1 MLQKEGYT
9 VTENKVALTDEVLS
23 NVKVLVLTHARTALT
38 ADENAAVAKFV
49 KNGGSLLMAGKSNNS
64 TNPTIN
70 NGLLTDIGSAIRM
83 GNDGVFDDS
92 KTGNFWS
99 DPEVS
104 PYAVRVHPGLVSN
117 YITDRVSFVDYYSG
131 TSLSGR

>member
-92 KTGNFWS
+92 KSRKLLERSKGKPLCS
-99 DPEVS
+99 QS
-104 PYAVRVHPGLVSN
+104 PSR
-117 YITDRVSFVDYYSG
+117 ISFQLYYG
-131 TSLSGR
+131 PRIVCRLL